1 MVRRVLNELVARGHD
16 VTTIAPP
23 APWRLANPLADHG
36 EVALTPYRSAYPE
49 LAGRSVTLTDD
60 VVPQVDGA
68 DLVIVHE

>member
-1 MVRRVLNELVARGHD
+1 
-16 VTTIAPP
+16 
-23 APWRLANPLADHG
+23 
-36 EVALTPYRSAYPE
+36 VALTPYRSAYPK